1 MLTKVTVIGSGS
13 WATALVKIFTGCGI
27 HVGWM
32 VRNDDTACFVRMN
45 GHNPRYLSF
54 AKLDTSLVDPT
65 TDTAAA
71 LDGSEL
77 AVFAVPSAF
86 LTNTARMINPEL
98 LHNKDIAVSI
108 KGFVH
113 DTGWLPSVFLEKQFE
128 SANGLVVFGGPCH
141 AEEVAMEKPTY
152 FTVSSNRHDV
162 ADKLAQRLSVS
173 YLRTVRNYDPAGVEY
188 SAILKN
194 IIGIAT
200 GIARGLNYGDNFQAV
215 LVSNAMRETRELL
228 ELINPA
234 ERDLFNSSYFGD
246 LLVTAYS
253 DHSRNHTLGKLVGR
267 GLNVN
272 RAIQAME
279 MIAEGFH
286 ASRELDTNLRTL
298 DISLPVFNAVHRVL
312 HRQASPASE
321 FRLLEKHLI

>member
-32 VRNDDTACFVRMN
+32 VRNDEIARFVRMN

-54 AKLDTSLVDPT
+54 AKFDNSLVDPT

-77 AVFAVPSAF
+77 AVFAMPSAF
-86 LTNTARMINPEL
+86 LANTARMINPEL
-98 LHNKDIAVSI
+98 LNNKDIAVSI
-108 KGFVH
+108 KGFVPG
-113 DTGWLPSVFLEKQFE
+113 TGWLPTAYLDKQFGM
-128 SANGLVVFGGPCH
+128 ANDMIVFGGPCH

-152 FTVSSNRHDV
+152 FTISSNKQAA
-162 ADKLAQRLSVS
+162 ADKLAQHFTAP
-173 YLRTVRNYDPAGVEY
+173 YLRIVTNYDPAGVEY

-200 GIARGLNYGDNFQAV
+200 GIAKGLNYGDNFQAV
-215 LVSNAMRETRELL
+215 LVSNAMRETRRFL
-228 ELINPA
+228 EWVNPA
-234 ERDLFNSSYFGD
+234 ERDLFDSSYFGD

-267 GLNVN
+267 GINVN
-272 RAIQAME
+272 KAIQAME

-286 ASRELDTNLRTL
+286 ASRELDASLRTL

-312 HRQASPASE
+312 HHQASPASE
-321 FRLLEKHLI
+321 FRLLEKYLT